1 MIRYFI
7 RVNHGDADT
16 TVNYEF
22 THKNYKD
29 LSKEEQD
36 EAFNK
41 AVTEL
46 DRIYK
51 TYGRF
56 ATQAGVLRLFDS
68 FGFERSIK

>member
-16 TVNYEF
+16 TVKYSFVHENWQS
-22 THKNYKD
+22 
-29 LSKEEQD
+29 LSKDEQD
-36 EAFNK
+36 AAFNN
-41 AVTEL
+41 AVVEL

-56 ATQAGVLRLFDS
+56 ATQVGVLRLFKS
-68 FGFERSIK
+68 FGFDLSTP